1 MTNSTVPSK
10 SIITRATKVSSSRM
24 IRRHLSNIFN
34 FVSSDRKYLKAIQKS
49 SDCFQY
55 CNMKPLSFPKSYS
68 SEKSHVALE
77 LEQRE
82 NWRLKTKNWK
92 VSRCKRTWTKRKMKQ
107 LTLYVTCVCVCH
119 MNALKAFHTRCFRLL
134 FPSALKG
141 SKFFLT
147 FICEYFRLSDRVR
160 HSRNSISSKMYE
172 M

>member
-1 MTNSTVPSK
+1 MAYS
-10 SIITRATKVSSSRM
+10 AEKVSGSRM

-82 NWRLKTKNWK
+82 NWKLKSITLNKEKNDTTHVVWH
-92 VSRCKRTWTKRKMKQ
+92 M
-107 LTLYVTCVCVCH
+107 CVCLCH